1 MNQASRASSL
11 SQNPRAVVL
20 DGLRKCGCDFARMS
34 VAMQGIRRRLEWQK
48 SRAVDTLEAHKFAFM
63 LADERAGRG

>member
-1 MNQASRASSL
+1 
-11 SQNPRAVVL
+11 
-20 DGLRKCGCDFARMS
+20 
-34 VAMQGIRRRLEWQK
+34 MQGIRRRLEWQK